1 MVPGGGENNVNVSAR
16 ERVLCALR
24 HEQPDVTPW
33 QINLTADAHDQTAA
47 HLGDPGFASLIGN
60 HLASYSDGWFEEI
73 RPGYWRDQFGVV
85 WNRTI
90 DRDIGNVCAYQFPQP
105 EIGLY
110 EFPVPDLARNRV
122 GLERLTRENRDRL
135 TVAEIGFSM
144 FERAWTLRGME
155 ALLMDM
161 LDHPAFVD
169 ALLDRILAY
178 NLQAIEQIVTY
189 PVDCVYFGDDWG
201 QQRGTIMGPRLWRR
215 FIKPR
220 VSEMYARVKAAG
232 KYVMQHSCGDVQALF
247 PDLID
252 MGLDIFNT
260 FQPEVM
266 NVDWCK
272 REYGSHL
279 TFYGGIS
286 TQQVL
291 PRISA
296 AELPEHIRGMIAR
309 IGSGGGYIVAP
320 THAIPRDVP
329 PENIVAFI
337 ETVRSQ

>member
-1 MVPGGGENNVNVSAR
+1 MSVTPR
-16 ERVLCALR
+16 DRVLAALR

-47 HLGDPGFASLIGN
+47 YLRDPNFASKMGN
-60 HLASYSDGWFEEI
+60 HLAAYGDGWFEEV
-73 RPGYWRDQFGVV
+73 RPGFWRDQFGIV

-90 DRDIGNVCAYQFPQP
+90 DRDIGNVDAYHLAEPNLSRYSFPA
-105 EIGLY
+105 
-110 EFPVPDLARNRV
+110 PDLKRNAAGLSALLSENPSLFTV
-122 GLERLTRENRDRL
+122 G
-135 TVAEIGFSM
+135 EIGFSL

-161 LDHPAFVD
+161 LENPSFVD
-169 ALLDRILAY
+169 ALLDRILEY
-178 NLQAIEQIVTY
+178 NLEVLDHMLTF
-189 PVDCVYFGDDWG
+189 PVDCIYFGDDWG
-201 QQRGTIMGPRLWRR
+201 QQRGLIMGPRLWRR
-215 FIKPR
+215 FIGPR
-220 VSEMYARVKAAG
+220 VAIMYSRVKAAG
-232 KYVMQHSCGDVQALF
+232 KYVMQHSCGDVQSLF
-247 PDLID
+247 PDLIE

-266 NVDWCK
+266 DVDWCK
-272 REYGSHL
+272 QEYGNYL

-291 PRISA
+291 PRIA
-296 AELPEHIRGMIAR
+296 AHELPGHIREMIAR
-309 IGSGGGYIVAP
+309 IGRSGGYIVAP

-337 ETVRSQ
+337 RTVQSQQP